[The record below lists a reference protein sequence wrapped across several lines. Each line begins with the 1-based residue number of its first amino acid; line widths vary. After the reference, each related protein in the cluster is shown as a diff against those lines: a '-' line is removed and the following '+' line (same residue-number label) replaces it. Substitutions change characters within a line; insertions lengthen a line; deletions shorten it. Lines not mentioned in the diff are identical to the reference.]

1 MDTQKFIDTFKEA
14 LEIEDHEVNW
24 DDKFRDY
31 EEWDS
36 LNQMS
41 LVAYLDE
48 TYEVSIETKD
58 LEKLETV
65 KDLYNEVENR
75 MNHKQE

>member
-1 MDTQKFIDTFKEA
+1 MDAQNFLDTFKEA